1 ATAIPDTFE
10 ILPKTPFDFVVNGA
24 GFGSRRFNRTFQPG
38 ATVDL
43 RLDLPRNAAST
54 ASGAVVSGD
63 GVNLDKIADET
74 EATDWASL
82 DGVAGKKVTIDLAGD
97 HVQLVTTVNVSAML
111 RPAIVGDADAGPQ
124 NRFTALRSFKIQA
137 CLDLL
142 FDCTQDSS
150 YFTIAISKDDAF
162 P

>member
-1 ATAIPDTFE
+1 M
-10 ILPKTPFDFVVNGA
+10 
-24 GFGSRRFNRTFQPG
+24 
-38 ATVDL
+38 DL

-124 NRFTALRSFKIQA
+124 NRFTALREFDIRACNAAVSDCSEPSSFTRVYNSA
-137 CLDLL
+137 AD
-142 FDCTQDSS
+142 FFAS
-150 YFTIAISKDDAF
+150 YA
-162 P
+162 